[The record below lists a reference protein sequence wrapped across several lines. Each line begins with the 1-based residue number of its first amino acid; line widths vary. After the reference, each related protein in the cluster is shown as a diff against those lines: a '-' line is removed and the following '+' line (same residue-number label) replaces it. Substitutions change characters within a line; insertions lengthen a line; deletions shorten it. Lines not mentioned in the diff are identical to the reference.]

1 MLMLTR
7 KIKIQNLTDPILEGI
22 FLNEDMRTDINNS
35 IYDEVANE
43 LKDLKYEEIYISHVQ
58 NAVVKVLFDKI
69 TRKICY

>member
-1 MLMLTR
+1 MLTR
-7 KIKIQNLTDPILEGI
+7 KIKILNLTDHILEGI
-22 FLNEDMRTDINNS
+22 FLNKNMRTDINDC

-43 LKDLKYEEIYISHVQ
+43 LKDLKYGEIYISHVQ